1 MQKLWENAYTGKS
14 RQIKS
19 NLTIYA
25 GLGLK
30 ILVDYHVGLSIPEP
44 NGVKFGCQY
53 GFKCVKGLT
62 FSTVRKNLH

>member
-1 MQKLWENAYTGKS
+1 MRENAYRGKL
-14 RQIKS
+14 RQIKT

-44 NGVKFGCQY
+44 KGVKFGCRY
-53 GFKCVKGLT
+53 GFKYAKGLP